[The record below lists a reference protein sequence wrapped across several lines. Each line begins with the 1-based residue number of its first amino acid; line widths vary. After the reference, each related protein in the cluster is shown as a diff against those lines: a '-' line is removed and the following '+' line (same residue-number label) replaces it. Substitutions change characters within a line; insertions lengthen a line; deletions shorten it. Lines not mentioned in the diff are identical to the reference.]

1 MFDTVAEHSDFYYQ
15 SHLHGDIAM
24 AKTGSSMKTQSK
36 GVSETA
42 NQSQQISAEERRRR
56 IAEAAYFRAMQR
68 GFNGGDTLDDW
79 LAAEREINC
88 LLPGS
93 QKQ

>member
-1 MFDTVAEHSDFYYQ
+1 MFDAVTEHPNFYFQ
-15 SHLHGDIAM
+15 SPLHGDIAM
-24 AKTGSSMKTQSK
+24 AKTGSSMKIQNK
-36 GVSETA
+36 AVSETA
-42 NQSQQISAEERRRR
+42 NQSQQISAEERRRM

-88 LLPGS
+88 LLPGL

>member
-1 MFDTVAEHSDFYYQ
+1 
-15 SHLHGDIAM
+15 M

-42 NQSQQISAEERRRR
+42 SQSQQISSEERRRM

-68 GFNGGDTLDDW
+68 GFNGGDSLDDW
-79 LAAEREINC
+79 LAAEREINRR
-88 LLPGS
+88 LPGS